1 MKTITILLLFA
12 ALVTQSCHSQSN
24 QSIMLHYK
32 AETRGFSY
40 SLNLTNGVLKE
51 IENGTTKT
59 KNLSTTEL
67 NAIEKQLSEINFSKI
82 ENNLLSEEI
91 AVDRAIPA
99 YFEVEFNNNKYYF
112 EFSHH
117 NLPKEIAA
125 LFNSLKMLK
134 G

>member
-24 QSIMLHYK
+24 TIMLYYK

-67 NAIEKQLSEINFSKI
+67 NAIEKQLSEINFLEIQS
-82 ENNLLSEEI
+82 NLLIEET
-91 AVDRAIPA
+91 AVDKAIPG

-125 LFNSLKMLK
+125 LFNSLKMLI